1 MKENQASL
9 EERTI
14 FVVTKINCKW
24 KMKFNVTIYSREEKY
39 FSVKFSTFKENFLF
53 KVNHKLLEIQSL
65 R

>member
-24 KMKFNVTIYSREEKY
+24 KTKFNVTIYSREEKY
-39 FSVKFSTFKENFLF
+39 SLYNFPPL
-53 KVNHKLLEIQSL
+53 KKISCLKWIINY
-65 R
+65 

>member
-39 FSVKFSTFKENFLF
+39 FSV
-53 KVNHKLLEIQSL
+53 
-65 R
+65 